1 MHPLHINFAMQNGAA
16 VCLIHAFSYAVRE
29 GKTEGHVG
37 YRVPHVWGVHG
48 GGLAG
53 RPGTAVQ
60 PGALAPQPD
69 HAQGTSSTRRL

>member
-1 MHPLHINFAMQNGAA
+1 MPLSMLSPIARSEGQVGCR
-16 VCLIHAFSYAVRE
+16 VSY
-29 GKTEGHVG
+29 
-37 YRVPHVWGVHG
+37 VWGVHG

-69 HAQGTSSTRRL
+69 HAQGTSGTWRL